1 MRYAILT
8 LTLVLFCGCAQNTES
23 TVPQR
28 VQQDQV
34 TPTVTAQD
42 QMTAGSDIK
51 VYIINAPGASG
62 LPDDLDGDGQ
72 EDGETA
78 PWVTAPGT
86 SIGKTNAGYAQ
97 SGIVLNITTGGTT
110 PTATGS
116 STGTATSTQTPSQ
129 NQSNTP
135 TLSPETSLSANAG
148 FGMPGSALSQQ
159 ATAAGSGGTVSGT
172 EQTNTQTPQYTQI
185 KASVDRLAQMID
197 LIRAALSGAGVE
209 VPTPASQPE

>member
-42 QMTAGSDIK
+42 QMTAGSDVK
-51 VYIINAPGASG
+51 VYVFNT
-62 LPDDLDGDGQ
+62 LGDGQ
-72 EDGETA
+72 KLPGDDGSFEGDIIESAT
-78 PWVTAPGT
+78 GQT
-86 SIGKTNAGYAQ
+86 STSGKVKAGNAI
-97 SGIVLNITTGGTT
+97 SGLAIHITTGGTT

-172 EQTNTQTPQYTQI
+172 EQTTTQTPQYTQI

>member
-23 TVPQR
+23 TVLQR

-42 QMTAGSDIK
+42 QMTAGSDVK
-51 VYIINAPGASG
+51 VYVFNT
-62 LPDDLDGDGQ
+62 LGDGQ
-72 EDGETA
+72 KLPGDDGSFEGDIIESAT
-78 PWVTAPGT
+78 GQT
-86 SIGKTNAGYAQ
+86 STSGKVKAGNAI
-97 SGIVLNITTGGTT
+97 SGLAIYITTGGTN

-172 EQTNTQTPQYTQI
+172 EQAATQTPTVI
-185 KASVDRLAQMID
+185 TLKGDIDKLSASLEAVLKALEANGMIE
-197 LIRAALSGAGVE
+197 A
-209 VPTPASQPE
+209 TPASQPE